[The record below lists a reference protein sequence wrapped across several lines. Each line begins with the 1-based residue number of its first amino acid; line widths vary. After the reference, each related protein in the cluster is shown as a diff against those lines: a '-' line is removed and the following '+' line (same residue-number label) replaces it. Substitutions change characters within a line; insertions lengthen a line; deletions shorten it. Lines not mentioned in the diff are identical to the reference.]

1 KHHRAQN
8 VCAPKFIGDRLANLL
23 SRKIDQT
30 KSTKIDGLVQADQQ
44 IRPTNPT
51 AAGSPNPQRRTS
63 CWSPQSLA
71 PASLHASAS
80 GSPHPFGCHEARR
93 TRTHTEPPTTSPV
106 AQTLPRRR
114 PQNRPPP
121 RAALHVYSPARR
133 THAVVAQRSR
143 TRSSHSAPR
152 MQSSHSVRAGRRPP
166 ARPSQ
171 RAEKRRAIRAPH
183 RKSPRPETRR
193 TQRRECLAPRRPLP
207 SAHRAGRRPA
217 FGQPVARSEARTTAS
232 PRRLTRGAPVH
243 DLAFT
248 RFSPALGQLEHG
260 AELRV
265 AADVPDAFVEPVVM
279 QRKAPPDCQR
289 ELVDVDAVEVS
300 AEPGLATRVNAGR
313 ARDAD
318 VEEHERHEN
327 TQRAARAIREPGG

>member
-1 KHHRAQN
+1 QIS
-8 VCAPKFIGDRLANLL
+8 CPE
-23 SRKIDQT
+23 
-30 KSTKIDGLVQADQQ
+30 KSTKQNRPKSTASSKPTNKFGQQ
-44 IRPTNPT
+44 IPPPQARQTHNGGRV
-51 AAGSPNPQRRTS
+51 AGVRRV
-63 CWSPQSLA
+63 SLRHPFTLPRA
-71 PASLHASAS
+71 R
-80 GSPHPFGCHEARR
+80 SPHPFGCHEARR

-133 THAVVAQRSR
+133 THAVVAQRSRTRSSLSAHARNRRSALTLAVVAQRSRTLVVAQRSR

-279 QRKAPPDCQR
+279 QRKAPPDC
-289 ELVDVDAVEVS
+289 
-300 AEPGLATRVNAGR
+300 
-313 ARDAD
+313 
-318 VEEHERHEN
+318 
-327 TQRAARAIREPGG
+327 

>member
-1 KHHRAQN
+1 MTPTPSTTARKMF
-8 VCAPKFIGDRLANLL
+8 APPSSLATA
-23 SRKIDQT
+23 SQISCPE
-30 KSTKIDGLVQADQQ
+30 KSTKQNRPKSTASSKPTNKFGQQ
-44 IRPTNPT
+44 IPPPQARQTHNGGRV
-51 AAGSPNPQRRTS
+51 AGVRRV
-63 CWSPQSLA
+63 SLRHPFTLPRA
-71 PASLHASAS
+71 R
-80 GSPHPFGCHEARR
+80 SPHPFGCHEARR

-279 QRKAPPDCQR
+279 QRKAPPDC
-289 ELVDVDAVEVS
+289 
-300 AEPGLATRVNAGR
+300 
-313 ARDAD
+313 
-318 VEEHERHEN
+318 
-327 TQRAARAIREPGG
+327 

>member
-143 TRSSHSAPR
+143 TRSSLSAHARNRRSALTLAVVAQRSRTLVVAQRSRTRSSHSAPR

-183 RKSPRPETRR
+183 RK
-193 TQRRECLAPRRPLP
+193 
-207 SAHRAGRRPA
+207 
-217 FGQPVARSEARTTAS
+217 
-232 PRRLTRGAPVH
+232 
-243 DLAFT
+243 
-248 RFSPALGQLEHG
+248 
-260 AELRV
+260 
-265 AADVPDAFVEPVVM
+265 
-279 QRKAPPDCQR
+279 
-289 ELVDVDAVEVS
+289 
-300 AEPGLATRVNAGR
+300 
-313 ARDAD
+313 
-318 VEEHERHEN
+318 
-327 TQRAARAIREPGG
+327 